1 MMRRHRRR
9 GQAAIELAILI
20 AAGAVAA
27 GVLLGFL
34 KGAVSSRMK
43 SGADT
48 FGHGLL
54 YGSP

>member
-1 MMRRHRRR
+1 MMRRHHRC
-9 GQAAIELAILI
+9 GQSAVEFAILI
-20 AAGAVAA
+20 AAGVVAA

-43 SGADT
+43 GGADT

-54 YGSP
+54 R